1 MFDNSN
7 LSVLEEQIFSQ
18 IKSYKESQNELKN
31 YIESQISSDE
41 LIELYLINDDWL
53 NQWKKYSCYEQ
64 IKNNS
69 QLNLEINKLNEIRKK
84 FNADQHLLFNINNLS
99 IFQMDSNNEYN
110 MEKINQNSNFH
121 IINKECLKKLSQN
134 RGIDKEIKIECQI
147 YNGKIIAKYYEQ
159 IIILYK
165 HINKLNLI
173 LLIFNNSNAE
183 IVYESLKGM
192 ETYELL
198 FNLGINGENE
208 KQIISGGNII
218 FLNKS
223 YSKLKLEEEKI
234 KKAIS
239 SLINLENNFYP
250 KLISGG
256 MNNLN
261 INLYLINEDWLQNF
275 KKALNYIELNQ
286 NHDLNINTMFSA
298 YKENPFSLN
307 NEIINE
313 ENNIINYLK
322 ENKTEYFIKLYSNYA
337 LITEELW
344 NILSQLFKWNIEIK
358 VNTYI
363 IKNNVI
369 IIYNKKDF
377 EIFELL
383 NNKEKANNIFFH
395 FNEIG
400 KIEQVINEM
409 KNIGVSEF
417 YKKYKINLS
426 KNSPS
431 NFKLIEN
438 NISIGFAID
447 INKAKTN
454 FQEYSLLIKEQVQET
469 EMNMGYNII
478 NDNNNDNI
486 IMSMMVQNNNNQN
499 IINNQNNNYN
509 EQNFNFQNNINQIEN
524 ISNNLNNMNLNDVN
538 NTKNILNELS
548 YTEKMVNENIIK
560 NGLQNQNQAIYIE
573 VNKNNNNFCNQN
585 NNMNNINNNNL
596 GNFSNMNM
604 LQTTSNNNN
613 FQQNV
618 NIFNNNN
625 NFNNFNNNNFNNY
638 NMNSCLNPNFHHMNS
653 FGNNNVI
660 NQNNNYNRMNSFDQI
675 QNMFMQQN
683 KNFMNN
689 LMIENAFL
697 PRNDILK
704 SIVLCLFNCKIFVQ
718 NIINNDINQQNKPII
733 NSLKYIYQN
742 NDYNNGLSKL
752 KENINRIPNQNINLE
767 DPKIVFITII
777 EYINNEICGLIQNKN
792 LVINQSKNSNNEKF
806 IFQEFMSQIFNPMN
820 NTFITK
826 NFFGIREFYYKC
838 KNCNLVNFNF
848 EILKLIELSVEDINV
863 YLVNK
868 LQNYIKKGKSEEFIK
883 IMNNNYQKVITI
895 NDCFDYYTRNELKKN
910 NIACFTCSKIFDN
923 VIGYYKLIKVPNIL
937 FITIKNRKN
946 YAVSVELIDVFNI
959 TVNAVLIKYELI
971 SAIINSNQDEK
982 YYSLIKKENKT
993 WELHLDNN
1001 KEIITLSEAQK
1012 KGFPFLLVYQLIK

>member
-1 MFDNSN
+1 
-7 LSVLEEQIFSQ
+7 
-18 IKSYKESQNELKN
+18 
-31 YIESQISSDE
+31 
-41 LIELYLINDDWL
+41 
-53 NQWKKYSCYEQ
+53 
-64 IKNNS
+64 
-69 QLNLEINKLNEIRKK
+69 
-84 FNADQHLLFNINNLS
+84 
-99 IFQMDSNNEYN
+99 
-110 MEKINQNSNFH
+110 
-121 IINKECLKKLSQN
+121 
-134 RGIDKEIKIECQI
+134 
-147 YNGKIIAKYYEQ
+147 
-159 IIILYK
+159 
-165 HINKLNLI
+165 
-173 LLIFNNSNAE
+173 
-183 IVYESLKGM
+183 
-192 ETYELL
+192 
-198 FNLGINGENE
+198 
-208 KQIISGGNII
+208 
-218 FLNKS
+218 
-223 YSKLKLEEEKI
+223 
-234 KKAIS
+234 
-239 SLINLENNFYP
+239 
-250 KLISGG
+250 
-256 MNNLN
+256 
-261 INLYLINEDWLQNF
+261 
-275 KKALNYIELNQ
+275 
-286 NHDLNINTMFSA
+286 
-298 YKENPFSLN
+298 
-307 NEIINE
+307 
-313 ENNIINYLK
+313 
-322 ENKTEYFIKLYSNYA
+322 
-337 LITEELW
+337 
-344 NILSQLFKWNIEIK
+344 
-358 VNTYI
+358 
-363 IKNNVI
+363 
-369 IIYNKKDF
+369 
-377 EIFELL
+377 
-383 NNKEKANNIFFH
+383 
-395 FNEIG
+395 
-400 KIEQVINEM
+400 
-409 KNIGVSEF
+409 
-417 YKKYKINLS
+417 
-426 KNSPS
+426 
-431 NFKLIEN
+431 
-438 NISIGFAID
+438 
-447 INKAKTN
+447 
-454 FQEYSLLIKEQVQET
+454 
-469 EMNMGYNII
+469 
-478 NDNNNDNI
+478 
-486 IMSMMVQNNNNQN
+486 
-499 IINNQNNNYN
+499 
-509 EQNFNFQNNINQIEN
+509 
-524 ISNNLNNMNLNDVN
+524 
-538 NTKNILNELS
+538 
-548 YTEKMVNENIIK
+548 
-560 NGLQNQNQAIYIE
+560 
-573 VNKNNNNFCNQN
+573 
-585 NNMNNINNNNL
+585 
-596 GNFSNMNM
+596 M

-733 NSLKYIYQN
+733 NSLKYICQN

-777 EYINNEICGLIQNKN
+777 EYINNEIGGLIQNKN
-792 LVINQSKNSNNEKF
+792 LVINQSKNSNNENF

-895 NDCFDYYTRNELKKN
+895 NDCFDYYTRKELKKN

-937 FITIKNRKN
+937 FITIKNKKN